1 MVSFRNYF
9 TILILLVMIFV
20 LFMFTGV
27 SAKLL
32 MNTSANSWADEQ
44 TNYFFD
50 HTGSEQA
57 FNLAEHQGGQA
68 NDQQKPRVAVLA
80 FQNKDSSE
88 KLFVEWCYYHKYL
101 YKVFDTWPTAKEISD
116 FDIVLFGDIDI
127 GMQKLHLLNLYS
139 EQGVTMI
146 FTKLPEYEEIAGN
159 KELASFFGIK
169 TTVSE
174 RVEVDGIRIFSGF
187 MMNKERIYKKNDYF
201 GEKDDTTISIPFY
214 DLRTG
219 FEIYATG
226 YYDEM
231 ETEEAYKMKVPPL
244 IWRTVTNQSL
254 VFAVNSDI
262 FEDVI
267 LLGVLSGFMS
277 QRSEINL
284 YPIINAQTIT
294 LLSYPYF
301 SNENS
306 QKIEE
311 VYSRATEAIARDLL
325 WPNIVQVLKNYGS
338 SNNFFAAPQLN
349 YLDETGPKNDYTDF
363 YMNEISKLPGMM
375 GLSLAQTSDAPLETI
390 IAQNKQF
397 FRESMPDY
405 DITALYLAG
414 FEQEELSGYL
424 EDEFLK
430 HVSLVMSDYQEG
442 DSLISLIDQNVLS
455 VKFNQNGYR
464 HETMDDLVM
473 CSLESSLGM
482 CNSAVDMLRVFYP
495 EDDHDQWNYLT
506 KKWSKGK
513 TYYHDFAALD
523 MVSIY
528 EMEKRIRR
536 FLALDYTYQYQGDKV
551 ELHIDHFDETAYFI
565 LTMDRKKIAS
575 IQNATAEK
583 ISDHFYLIKAN
594 GADVSIQLVEEK
606 VLGWPANH
614 RQIPM
619 STQ

>member
-32 MNTSANSWADEQ
+32 KNTSTNSWVDEQ
-44 TNYFFD
+44 EDYFYD

-57 FNLAEHQGGQA
+57 FNLAKHQGGQA
-68 NDQQKPRVAVLA
+68 YDRQKPRVAVLA
-80 FQNKDSSE
+80 FQTEDSTK
-88 KLFVEWCYYHKYL
+88 KLFVEWCYYNKYL
-101 YKVFDTWPTAKEISD
+101 YKVFDAWPAPEEISG
-116 FDIVLFGDIDI
+116 FDVMLFGDINI
-127 GMQKLHLLNLYS
+127 GMQEMQLLNLYS

-146 FTKLPEYEEIAGN
+146 FTRLPEYEQITGN
-159 KELASFFGIK
+159 KDLASFFGIK
-169 TTVSE
+169 TAISE
-174 RVEVDGIRIFSGF
+174 AVEVDGIRIFSGF

-262 FEDVI
+262 FKDAI

-311 VYSRATEAIARDLL
+311 VYSRTTEAIARDLL
-325 WPNIVQVLKNYGS
+325 WPNIVQVLKNFGT
-338 SNNFFAAPQLN
+338 SNNFFAVPQLN
-349 YLDETGPKNDYTDF
+349 YHDETGPKNDYTDF
-363 YMNEISKLPGMM
+363 YINEITKLPGVM
-375 GLSLAQTSDAPLETI
+375 GLSLAQNSDAPLDTI

-397 FRESMPDY
+397 FRENMPDY
-405 DITALYLAG
+405 DITALYLGG
-414 FEQEELSGYL
+414 FRQEDLDRCL

-430 HVSLVMSDYQEG
+430 HVSLIMSDYQEG
-442 DSLISLIDQNVLS
+442 DSLISLIDNRILS
-455 VKFNQNGYR
+455 VKFDQNGYR
-464 HETMDDLVM
+464 HETMDDLRM
-473 CSLESSLGM
+473 CSLESALGM
-482 CNSAVDMLRVFYP
+482 CNSAVNMLQVFYP
-495 EDDHDQWNYLT
+495 EDENDQWNYLT

-513 TYYHDFAALD
+513 TYYNDFSGLD

-536 FLALDYTYQYQGDKV
+536 FLVLDYTYQYQGDKV

-565 LTMDRKKIAS
+565 LTMERKKIAS
-575 IQNATAEK
+575 IHNATAEK
-583 ISDHFYLIKAN
+583 ISDNFYLIKAN
-594 GADVSIQLVEEK
+594 GADVSIQLREEK